1 MKNKYNKNNIKIYGH
16 VDNPF
21 EKFNKDIDL
30 FCLTSR
36 FDGTPN
42 VLGEAISFKIPC
54 VAPKSVGNV
63 NELLGNGKFG
73 NIYKP
78 GDEKNFIAVELVLI
92 GLSLTWI
99 ASSIAGLYHFGIE
112 MNFWTGPDGCSS
124 SIDFSKDT
132 LKYLLNKSPIKCD
145 EVMFSIF
152 GLSLAGWNALMS
164 FIMFMIVSVFLT
176 NKRFIKV

>member
-1 MKNKYNKNNIKIYGH
+1 MLVKNIFKISFLISSLMLLSAFYLEYFH
-16 VDNPF
+16 DAFPC
-21 EKFNKDIDL
+21 DL
-30 FCLTSR
+30 CITQRWFHALIISYSLIAIFISKSR
-36 FDGTPN
+36 FFTN
-42 VLGEAISFKIPC
+42 KLI
-54 VAPKSVGNV
+54 
-63 NELLGNGKFG
+63 
-73 NIYKP
+73 
-78 GDEKNFIAVELVLI
+78 LI
-92 GLSLTWI
+92 GLSITWI
-99 ASSIAGLYHFGIE
+99 ASSVAGLYHFGIE

-164 FIMFMIVSVFLT
+164 FIMFIIVSVFLT